1 MKSLAMLG
9 GKGKGRKIISGGMI
23 NPLLG
28 NMSMNSGTS
37 GMEETIKT
45 IIRVIVYVIIA
56 IIIYYVWWDDLVVLF
71 LKVQCS
77 RFSWPVGMIN
87 EIEPLPMC
95 ISLSKTITDRTIVE
109 QEEEG
114 EGASGYLHVYH
125 DQKAADGPIGAESS
139 NEALISDLTEVL
151 NELEQSTEQITGAS
165 QEIDRPNKITFPKN
179 EKNAQRQV
187 YIKDNVNETVQM
199 GEIPSDP
206 KQRCTNGDPI
216 MKPNTNRY
224 ECNNNKYN
232 IFLPTGIK
240 KNVSLEQLS
249 PVYGCIPNF
258 EQSQTISTYQMN
270 TSENKFTKKILN
282 KIDLFTQTKLQTVGD
297 ITDCDPKVDQS
308 AKGRIRVTMET
319 LIRNQIRQ
327 LITQNVNVSQK
338 LKIHDRYGMCSPPY
352 PFKCKKLKSDVIYRQ
367 KDNKC
372 NCDELKGVNGGN
384 WVKKVVE
391 ECDDPSKCR
400 CYNCCQSNQRWIR
413 QHITIESVAINIAS
427 AAQEIFMKNNIK
439 SSVENTVVYIQ
450 DVPARIFMLSLL
462 WNVLAI
468 YILYYTVKYIRKFL

>member
-9 GKGKGRKIISGGMI
+9 GKGKGSGIISGGMV

-37 GMEETIKT
+37 GKEETIKT
-45 IIRVIVYVIIA
+45 IIRVIVYIIIA
-56 IIIYYVWWDDLVVLF
+56 IIIYYVWWDDLVKLF

-95 ISLSKTITDRTIVE
+95 TSLSKTITDRTIVE

-125 DQKAADGPIGAESS
+125 DQKAADGPISAESS

-151 NELEQSTEQITGAS
+151 NELEQSTEQIIGAS
-165 QEIDRPNKITFPKN
+165 QEIDRPEKITFPKN

-206 KQRCTNGDPI
+206 KQGCTNGDPI
-216 MKPNTNRY
+216 MMDNSDLYDCKSK
-224 ECNNNKYN
+224 KYN
-232 IFLPTGIK
+232 ILLPTGIK
-240 KNVSLEQLS
+240 KNVSSDQLS

-258 EQSQTISTYQMN
+258 EQSQTISTYQLN
-270 TSENKFTKKILN
+270 TSEDEFTKKILN
-282 KIDLFTQTKLQTVGD
+282 KIDLFTETKLKTVGD
-297 ITDCDPKVDQS
+297 ITGCDPTIGQD
-308 AKGRIRVTMET
+308 AKGKMRATMET
-319 LIRNQIRQ
+319 LIRNEIRQ
-327 LITQNVNVSQK
+327 LITQKVNISQK

-352 PFKCKKLKSDVIYRQ
+352 PFKCKKLKSDEIYPQ

-372 NCDELKGVNGGN
+372 NCDELKGKNGGN

-391 ECDDPSKCR
+391 DCDNPSKCR

-413 QHITIESVAINIAS
+413 QNITIESVAVNIAS
-427 AAQEIFMKNNIK
+427 TAQEIFMKNNIK
-439 SSVENTVVYIQ
+439 SRVENTVVYIQ
-450 DVPARIFMLSLL
+450 DVPARIVMLSLL

-468 YILYYTVKYIRKFL
+468 YILYYIVKYIRRIL